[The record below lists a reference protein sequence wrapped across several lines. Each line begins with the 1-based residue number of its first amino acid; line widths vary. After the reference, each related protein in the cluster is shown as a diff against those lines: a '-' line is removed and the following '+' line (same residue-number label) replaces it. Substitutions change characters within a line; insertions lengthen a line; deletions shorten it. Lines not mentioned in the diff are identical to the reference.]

1 MKVLTALICQSVP
14 SKGYWK
20 GYLIYSLVV
29 SLAFFVPM
37 TLQLGDFGRHVA
49 DSTFLLFLALAMPV
63 GPLKWWVGAI
73 YGVGAMVV
81 TSIFQW
87 LAGDIYVL
95 SEDVPFG
102 VFGAVSVGLLFVLS
116 IVAGTQQARFL
127 YPDFWRMV
135 DDEHCAS

>member
-1 MKVLTALICQSVP
+1 MKVLTTLICESVP

-20 GYLIYSLVV
+20 GYLLYSLVV

-37 TLQLGDFGRHVA
+37 TLQMGVFGRHVA

-73 YGVGAMVV
+73 YGVSAMII

-87 LAGDIYVL
+87 LAGNIYTL
-95 SEDVPFG
+95 SEEVAFG
-102 VFGAVSVGLLFVLS
+102 TSGTASIGMLFVLS

-127 YPDFWRMV
+127 YPDFWRLV
-135 DDEHCAS
+135 DDEHCDK

>member
-1 MKVLTALICQSVP
+1 MKAITALICESVP

-37 TLQLGDFGRHVA
+37 GLQMGGFGRHVA

-73 YGVGAMVV
+73 YGISAMII
-81 TSIFQW
+81 TSAFQV
-87 LAGDIYVL
+87 LAGHLYVL
-95 SEDVPFG
+95 SNDVPFG
-102 VFGAVSVGLLFVLS
+102 VFGAVTIGCLFVLS

-127 YPDFWRMV
+127 YPDFWRLT
-135 DDEHCAS
+135 DDEHLG